1 MKAIVNGTIVTPHGE
16 EKGSLLF
23 DEHIQAI
30 IPENAP
36 LVHQVDDLIDASG
49 LYVVPGLIDLHIHGY
64 LGEDTSDGS
73 EEGVR
78 TMAKGLLANGVTS
91 FLPTTMTVSWPE
103 IEAAL
108 ENVRKLKPESQT
120 AAFVGSEIL
129 GVHAEGPFINPERKG
144 AQAADNILEPD
155 ADKIIPHKDI
165 IKILAMAPEMPG
177 GMECIRKLAQETDI
191 VIAIGH
197 TSATYEQA
205 MEALAAGAS
214 HITHTFNAQTPLT
227 HRAPG
232 VVGAALLSDAVCELI
247 ADNFHI
253 HPALFRLLYEMKGEK
268 LVLITDCTR
277 AGGLKDGE
285 YTLGGQPIFVK
296 GIECRLADGTIA
308 GSVLKLNNAVK
319 NYKVGTGIPLHEA
332 INAATLHAANAI
344 GVADKKGSLETGKD
358 ADIVLMDNDFVVHKT
373 IVRGT
378 IKYTKGVS

>member
-23 DEHIQAI
+23 DKHIHAI

-36 LVHQVDDLIDASG
+36 LVHQPDELIDASG

-64 LGEDTSDGS
+64 LGDDVSDGS

-78 TMAKGLLANGVTS
+78 KMARGLLANGVTS

-108 ENVRKLKPESQT
+108 DVVRRLKPESRT
-120 AAFVGSEIL
+120 AGFDGSEIL
-129 GVHAEGPFINPERKG
+129 GVHAEGPFINPQRKG
-144 AQAADNILEPD
+144 AQSADSILPPD

-177 GMECIRKLAQETDI
+177 GMACIRKLAEETDI

-205 MEALAAGAS
+205 MEAIAAGAS
-214 HITHTFNAQTPLT
+214 HITHTFNAMTPLT

-232 VVGAALLSDAVCELI
+232 VVGAALASDAMCELI
-247 ADNFHI
+247 ADNFHT
-253 HPALFRLLYEMKGEK
+253 HPAIFKLMHQLKGAK
-268 LVLITDCTR
+268 VALVTDCTR

-285 YTLGGQPIFVK
+285 YTLGGQPIIVK
-296 GIECRLADGTIA
+296 GIECRLKDGTIA
-308 GSVLKLNNAVK
+308 GSVLKLNNAVR
-319 NYKVGTGIPLHEA
+319 NYKEGAGAALYQAVNAAT
-332 INAATLHAANAI
+332 INAAHAI
-344 GVADKKGSLETGKD
+344 GVQETKGSLEAGKD
-358 ADIVLMDNDFVVHKT
+358 ADIVLMDNLLQVHKT

-378 IKYTKGVS
+378 VKYTRGA